1 MEMAIWSVGA
11 AVAIAIVLRVLPWM
25 VKHAVRQVVNETL
38 DPLAA
43 RLDEHM
49 RLEEAE
55 RIIIHNA
62 LSEIKAQFVR
72 NEAEHSAMHSR
83 LRRLEK

>member
-1 MEMAIWSVGA
+1 MEVAAWSIGA
-11 AVAIAIVLRVLPWM
+11 AIVIALVLRVFPWM
-25 VKHAVRQVVNETL
+25 VKHAVREVVNETL

-62 LSEIKAQFVR
+62 LADIKAQFVR
-72 NEAEHSAMHSR
+72 NEVEHSAMHGR
-83 LRRLEK
+83 IKRLEK